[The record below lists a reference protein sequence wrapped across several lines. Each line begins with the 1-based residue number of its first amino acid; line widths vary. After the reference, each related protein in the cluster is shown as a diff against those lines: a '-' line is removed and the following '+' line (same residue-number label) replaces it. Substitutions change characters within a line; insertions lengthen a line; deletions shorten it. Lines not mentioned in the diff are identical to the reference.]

1 MLKNSRI
8 QAPIL
13 TMTIA
18 SCNGATDVTT
28 LLDLIPVQ
36 LFAIW
41 TRWAVHLLILSFIL
55 LWVEVN
61 VLGGACVGWIWS
73 PFAMWVNALGVF
85 VVLVLDF
92 IIQVLPEV
100 TGTTMDRVP
109 SWIPVKIAGSIT
121 FVVNGPT

>member
-61 VLGGACVGWIWS
+61 VLGGACVDWVWP
-73 PFAMWVNALGVF
+73 PFAMWVNALGVI
-85 VVLVLDF
+85 VVLILDI

-100 TGTTMDRVP
+100 TGTVVNRVP
-109 SWIPVKIAGSIT
+109 PRIPVKVVGSIT
-121 FVVNGPT
+121 FVVNDPT